1 MQRARQE
8 NRWVVVSIFVN
19 PLQFAPGEDFQK
31 YPRTL
36 EQDRILCQ
44 EAGVDAIFAPTLEA
58 LFSEKA
64 LTQVTPPPSM
74 TEVLCGRSRLGH
86 FQGVATIVTKLLH
99 LVQPDR
105 IYFGQKDAQQLAILQ
120 RLVADLNFPTEV
132 VPCPIVRTDTG
143 LAYSSRNQYLTPIQQ
158 QQATALYGS
167 LQQAQKAFR
176 AGIVSCDAL
185 IKTVQAELALEPA
198 IHSEYVELVDSK
210 TLMPLEKI
218 EETGLLAIAAHL
230 GNTRLIDNT
239 LLDARQPILAVDGP
253 AGAGKST
260 VTRLCAQELGLLY
273 LDTGAMYRA
282 VTWLVQQSGIAVQ
295 DQVAIAELVSQC
307 QIQLILSHDSQ
318 SPLQVLI
325 NGQEV
330 TQQIRSLPVTAQ
342 VSAIAAQPA
351 VRQALV
357 KQQQQYGKAG
367 GVAIEGRDIGTYV
380 FPDAGLKIFLTA
392 SVQERARRRQQELK
406 TQGNGDLHLAQLEQE
421 IWERDQKDSQ
431 RSLAPLRKAT
441 DAVEIAT
448 DGLTI
453 VEVTTRIVALYR
465 ERFS

>member
-1 MQRARQE
+1 
-8 NRWVVVSIFVN
+8 
-19 PLQFAPGEDFQK
+19 
-31 YPRTL
+31 
-36 EQDRILCQ
+36 
-44 EAGVDAIFAPTLEA
+44 
-58 LFSEKA
+58 
-64 LTQVTPPPSM
+64 
-74 TEVLCGRSRLGH
+74 
-86 FQGVATIVTKLLH
+86 
-99 LVQPDR
+99 
-105 IYFGQKDAQQLAILQ
+105 
-120 RLVADLNFPTEV
+120 
-132 VPCPIVRTDTG
+132 
-143 LAYSSRNQYLTPIQQ
+143 
-158 QQATALYGS
+158 
-167 LQQAQKAFR
+167 
-176 AGIVSCDAL
+176 
-185 IKTVQAELALEPA
+185 
-198 IHSEYVELVDSK
+198 
-210 TLMPLEKI
+210 
-218 EETGLLAIAAHL
+218 
-230 GNTRLIDNT
+230 
-239 LLDARQPILAVDGP
+239 
-253 AGAGKST
+253 
-260 VTRLCAQELGLLY
+260 
-273 LDTGAMYRA
+273 MYRA

>member
-1 MQRARQE
+1 
-8 NRWVVVSIFVN
+8 
-19 PLQFAPGEDFQK
+19 
-31 YPRTL
+31 
-36 EQDRILCQ
+36 
-44 EAGVDAIFAPTLEA
+44 
-58 LFSEKA
+58 
-64 LTQVTPPPSM
+64 
-74 TEVLCGRSRLGH
+74 
-86 FQGVATIVTKLLH
+86 
-99 LVQPDR
+99 
-105 IYFGQKDAQQLAILQ
+105 
-120 RLVADLNFPTEV
+120 
-132 VPCPIVRTDTG
+132 
-143 LAYSSRNQYLTPIQQ
+143 
-158 QQATALYGS
+158 
-167 LQQAQKAFR
+167 
-176 AGIVSCDAL
+176 
-185 IKTVQAELALEPA
+185 
-198 IHSEYVELVDSK
+198 
-210 TLMPLEKI
+210 
-218 EETGLLAIAAHL
+218 
-230 GNTRLIDNT
+230 
-239 LLDARQPILAVDGP
+239 
-253 AGAGKST
+253 
-260 VTRLCAQELGLLY
+260 
-273 LDTGAMYRA
+273 MYRA

-453 VEVTTRIVALYR
+453 VEVTARIVALYR